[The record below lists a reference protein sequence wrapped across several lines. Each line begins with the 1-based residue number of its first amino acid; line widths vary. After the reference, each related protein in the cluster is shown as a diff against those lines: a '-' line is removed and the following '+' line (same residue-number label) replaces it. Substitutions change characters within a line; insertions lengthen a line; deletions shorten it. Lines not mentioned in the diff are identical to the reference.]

1 MVNTFLFLGKKA
13 RKAKGRVG
21 ASQLLTYLS
30 NKQEDTVKL
39 KQRKLDMEE
48 RKLELEEK
56 RLNLKER
63 NGIICSRNNS
73 IKSFAGILPY

>member
-1 MVNTFLFLGKKA
+1 MVNIVLFQEKK
-13 RKAKGRVG
+13 RTKAKGRVG

-30 NKQEDTVKL
+30 NKQEDTMKL

-56 RLNLKER
+56 KLNLER
-63 NGIICSRNNS
+63 EKWDHIFKKQFN
-73 IKSFAGILPY
+73 Y

>member
-13 RKAKGRVG
+13 RKAKGRMG

-48 RKLELEEK
+48 RKLGLEEK
-56 RLNLKER
+56 RLNLER
-63 NGIICSRNNS
+63 EKWDHMFKKQFN
-73 IKSFAGILPY
+73 